1 MGVYV
6 LERDR
11 QKKCKGAAPLAQP
24 WYRSF
29 KFQLDRK
36 LLDPRDKSIYGAIYR
51 FESPSHLPPEAPEY
65 VIAFRG
71 TMLKKKSCSQDLKLD
86 CAIIHQ
92 YFHRTKRSESAM
104 VEVESVVRYNRNVW
118 LAGHSLGSALAV
130 QAGKNAAKK
139 YVVLETFLFN
149 PPFPRVKQ
157 WISNAKGKVTAK
169 LVTLFKGRHQLSE
182 DEPNFVELCRT
193 ISKWSPYLFVNKHDC
208 ICSGYIKYF
217 KQRQKMTTNEAKATM
232 YSVRALFL
240 NWIKKA
246 KICGKNN
253 QKNDYEPIYLLP
265 TASLTTNTDKI
276 GCHKIAQWWRPN
288 LQLEPATS
296 YPCTFCPL
304 LDVLEEITM

>member
-1 MGVYV
+1 MGTGKGSGGNEFNISGPKHLGHVDWKSPDHRRIVAACLVMGVYV

-104 VEVESVVRYNRNVW
+104 VEVESVVNYNRNVW

-139 YVVLETFLFN
+139 DVVLETFLFN

-217 KQRQKMTTNEAKATM
+217 KQRQKMTTNEAKATIRNNH
-232 YSVRALFL
+232 VRGSGMW
-240 NWIKKA
+240 N
-246 KICGKNN
+246 
-253 QKNDYEPIYLLP
+253 
-265 TASLTTNTDKI
+265 
-276 GCHKIAQWWRPN
+276 
-288 LQLEPATS
+288 
-296 YPCTFCPL
+296 
-304 LDVLEEITM
+304 